1 MEING
6 KETQATRARYNRLA
20 PVYDQM
26 EFLIE
31 RRFRPWRKK
40 LWSQVPPGRVLEV
53 GVGTGKNMPYY
64 PQDVKVVG
72 IDLSDRMLAQARQ
85 RAQVDGVQVELYE
98 MDAQNLEFEE
108 DSFDAAIATFVFCS
122 VPDAIR
128 GLQQLARVVK
138 PKGQILFLEHVR
150 VNQPLIGSLMDLL
163 NPLVVRLMGANINR
177 RTEANVRRAGLV
189 VERVEELV
197 SGGLV
202 KLIVAQAAE

>member
-31 RRFRPWRKK
+31 RRFRSWRQK

-85 RAQVDGVQVELYE
+85 RAREDGVEVELHE
-98 MDAQNLEFEE
+98 MDAQSLEFED

-128 GLQQLARVVK
+128 GLQQLARVIK
-138 PKGQILFLEHVR
+138 PEGQIFLLEHVR

-163 NPLVVRLMGANINR
+163 NPLVVRIMGANINR
-177 RTEANVRRAGLV
+177 RTEENVRRAGLV
-189 VERVEELV
+189 VERVEALAP
-197 SGGLV
+197 GGLV